1 VPDHLDEG
9 GASGSAEA
17 EARAKAELALRRLP
31 PGLQHRMAWLLSQWP
46 GRIALRSAASCIR
59 LGIFDRSMTLAA
71 QFFTSVLPILIL
83 AATWVG
89 SRDTNRLADALNMPD
104 ESRKALADA
113 VGTSTGAFGIVGT
126 LMVLIS
132 ATSLSRAFTRAF
144 ATIWEVP
151 KPRNSISSA
160 WRWLAVVVTLALS
173 LVALRALVQA
183 AAELPPPGFWRL
195 IVAAVCDFGVAV
207 FVPWVLLESKVRPR
221 LLLTGAL
228 IYAVVMC
235 VVRPAAAL
243 WLPKALESSADHYG
257 TIGVAFTY
265 IAWLYVVA
273 WIFLAAAVLG
283 HVITTDR
290 GRFGD
295 WIRGKSA
302 PSSALRDAQA

>member
-1 VPDHLDEG
+1 MSDPLGDG
-9 GASGSAEA
+9 GASGSSEA

-46 GRIALRSAASCIR
+46 GRVALRSAASCMR

-104 ESRKALADA
+104 ESRKALEDA

-144 ATIWEVP
+144 ATIWDVP
-151 KPRNSISSA
+151 KPKNSIHSA

-173 LVALRALVQA
+173 LVALRALVAA
-183 AAELPPPGFWRL
+183 AAELPPPGLWRL
-195 IVAAVCDFGVAV
+195 LVAAACDLGVAV

-228 IYAVVMC
+228 IYAGVMC

-290 GRFGD
+290 GSFGA
-295 WIRGKSA
+295 WIRGSQVA
-302 PSSALRDAQA
+302 SSTLRDAQ